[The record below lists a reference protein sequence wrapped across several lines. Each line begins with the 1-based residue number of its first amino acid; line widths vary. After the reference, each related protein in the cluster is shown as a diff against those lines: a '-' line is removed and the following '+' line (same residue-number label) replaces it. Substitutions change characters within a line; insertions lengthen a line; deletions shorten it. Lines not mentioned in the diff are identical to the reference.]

1 MRVDIHVVLP
11 GRDDAIIWKKNLHG
25 EMRLLIYKTEIS
37 IVKNIPP
44 SPGGIIFI
52 CNQKYI
58 F

>member
-37 IVKNIPP
+37 ICGKHTV
-44 SPGGIIFI
+44 
-52 CNQKYI
+52 
-58 F
+58 